1 MYKYM
6 YIYMY
11 LENHVVSELA
21 QKCMYMYMS
30 VTVIG
35 HYWDISK
42 ILYWYTYNVQ
52 YQLLIQDD
60 QIKMVNKVISSYKDS
75 TFYHNL

>member
-1 MYKYM
+1 M

-42 ILYWYTYNVQ
+42 ILYWY
-52 YQLLIQDD
+52 IQCTMPIID
-60 QIKMVNKVISSYKDS
+60 
-75 TFYHNL
+75 TG